1 MMLVADIVRR
11 NRRFFGGDNAV
22 VDVDGRGWSWTE
34 LDEWST
40 RMGHV
45 FSDLGAGA
53 GDRVAILSP
62 NDATYLSFFF
72 ACSKTGTV
80 GAPLNIRL
88 TASEL
93 GAYLAYVEPN
103 LLLVHAS
110 QAELGHR
117 LAEECA
123 AIRHL
128 LGFGGDHGCEV
139 DLEDA
144 VGAAPTTDD
153 FERRPSEQPYMLA
166 ATSGTTGVAKA
177 AVLTDANAL
186 AAISSWMAEIH
197 ITERQTALQN
207 IPQFF
212 NPGGPAGIHPA
223 LVKGGRMVIYPGF
236 EPGAFLDVVP
246 RFTVQHSILVPTM
259 IRMVLDH
266 PAAASTDLGSLHSI
280 TCGGSP
286 VSKELLL
293 AARPVFGDVFYPTY
307 GMAETYSCGLLLRPE
322 NQRPDGTDVDV
333 RRLGSAGKPH
343 IGATALVVADD
354 ATPVAGDDAEVGE
367 VLISGDMVASGYF
380 RMPDET
386 AAAFVDG
393 WMRTGDLATVD
404 DDGFITIVGRKKDV
418 IITGGINVHSREV
431 EEVLLRHPHIA
442 QAAAIGVPHP
452 RWGEAVHAVVVPVHG
467 ATIDVVEVLEFCAVH
482 LASFKKP
489 RSLEIRSDLP
499 ISATGKVLKRV
510 LRETYIGEPLA
521 ESTDITG
528 SG

>member
-1 MMLVADIVRR
+1 MVLVADIVRR
-11 NRRFFGGDNAV
+11 NRRFFAADDAV
-22 VDVDGRGWSWTE
+22 LDVDGRRWSWTQ

-40 RMGHV
+40 RLAHV
-45 FSDLGAGA
+45 LIEHGAGP

-62 NDATYLSFFF
+62 NDATCLSYFF
-72 ACSKTGTV
+72 ACSKSGIL

-93 GAYLAYVEPN
+93 GSYLAYVEPT
-103 LLLVHAS
+103 LLLVHADQS
-110 QAELGHR
+110 ALGRR
-117 LAEECA
+117 LAEGCST
-123 AIRHL
+123 IRHT
-128 LGFGGDHGCEV
+128 LGFGGDHGCDV
-139 DLEDA
+139 DLDDA
-144 VGAAPTTDD
+144 VSGADD
-153 FERRPSEQPYMLA
+153 RDAFGSHEADQPYMLA

-177 AVLTDANAL
+177 AVLTNANAL

-197 ITERQTALQN
+197 IAERQTALQN

-236 EPGAFLDVVP
+236 DPAEFLDVVP
-246 RFTVQHSILVPTM
+246 RFSVQHTILVPTM

-266 PAAASTDLGSLHSI
+266 PAASSTDLSSLRSI

-286 VSKELLL
+286 VSKELQL

-307 GMAETYSCGLLLRPE
+307 GMAETYSCGLVLRPE
-322 NQRPDGTDVDV
+322 NQRPDGSEVDV

-354 ATPVAGDDAEVGE
+354 GTQVAFDDADVGE
-367 VLISGDMVASGYF
+367 VLIAGDMVATGYY

-393 WMRTGDLATVD
+393 WMHTGDLATVD

-431 EEVLLRHPHIA
+431 EEVLLRHPDVA

-452 RWGEAVHAVVVPVHG
+452 RWGEAVHAVVVATDG
-467 ATIDVVEVLEFCAVH
+467 ATIDVAEVLEFCAVH
-482 LASFKKP
+482 LASYKKP
-489 RSLEIRSDLP
+489 RSLEVRRELP

-510 LRETYIGEPLA
+510 LRDTFVAGSAPA
-521 ESTDITG
+521 ERG
-528 SG
+528 

>member
-1 MMLVADIVRR
+1 MMLVADIARR
-11 NRRFFGGDNAV
+11 NRRFFAADDAV
-22 VDVDGRGWSWTE
+22 LDVDGRRWSWTQ

-40 RMGHV
+40 RLAHV
-45 FSDLGAGA
+45 LVDHGAHP
-53 GDRVAILSP
+53 GDRVAMLSP
-62 NDATYLSFFF
+62 NDATCLSFFF
-72 ACSKTGTV
+72 SCSKSGIL

-88 TASEL
+88 TESEL
-93 GAYLAYVEPN
+93 GSYLAYVEPT

-110 QAELGHR
+110 QAELGQR
-117 LAEECA
+117 LADACIT
-123 AIRHL
+123 IRHT
-128 LGFGGDHGCEV
+128 LGFGGDHGCAI
-139 DLEDA
+139 DLDDA
-144 VGAAPTTDD
+144 VFAAGSQDGFGSHGAD
-153 FERRPSEQPYMLA
+153 QPYMLA

-177 AVLTDANAL
+177 AVLTNANAL

-197 ITERQTALQN
+197 IAERQTALQN

-236 EPGAFLDVVP
+236 DPAAFLDVVP
-246 RFTVQHSILVPTM
+246 RFAVQHTILVPTM

-266 PAAASTDLGSLHSI
+266 PAVAAADLSSLRSI

-307 GMAETYSCGLLLRPE
+307 GMAETYSCGLVLRPE
-322 NQRPDGTDVDV
+322 NQRPEGAEAEV

-343 IGATALVVADD
+343 IGADALVLADNGTEVAFD
-354 ATPVAGDDAEVGE
+354 GSEVGE
-367 VLISGDMVASGYF
+367 VLIAGDMVAGGYF
-380 RMPDET
+380 RMPEET

-393 WMRTGDLATVD
+393 WMHSGDLATVD
-404 DDGFITIVGRKKDV
+404 DGGFITIVGRKKDV

-431 EEVLLRHPHIA
+431 EEVLLRHPHVA

-452 RWGEAVHAVVVPVHG
+452 QWGEAVHAVVVATHD
-467 ATIDVVEVLEFCAVH
+467 ATIDVAEVLEFCAVH
-482 LASFKKP
+482 LASYKKP
-489 RSLEIRSDLP
+489 RSLEVRRELP

-510 LRETYIGEPLA
+510 LRDTLAAGSAAA
-521 ESTDITG
+521 ESG
-528 SG
+528 